1 MSLSLVTAMRSV
13 TGPHRSRN
21 EDSAGAAPAYAFV
34 ADGVGGHAGGDV
46 ASWTVAHRVMAAL
59 AAADAPQLGADEL
72 RAAVAV
78 ANADLARR
86 VRSEPELEGMAT
98 TFTGVFCGQ
107 DAVRVVHIGD
117 SRAYLLRDGDARRVT
132 RDDSL
137 VQLLLEAGVIEAS
150 EAPQHPRRNVILHC
164 LAGDSADAAHVTVLE
179 VDAQAGDRWLMA
191 TDGLTDYLPEERVLA
206 LLGSGGGPD
215 EAADALVEAA
225 MDADAWDNVS
235 VVVADVVAADG
246 STSTRDA
253 VLGGAA
259 ADASR
264 GVVLDPT
271 A

>member
-59 AAADAPQLGADEL
+59 ATAGTPQLGAEEL
-72 RAAVAV
+72 RAAVTV

-137 VQLLLEAGVIEAS
+137 VQLLLEAGVIDPS

-164 LAGDSADAAHVTVLE
+164 LAGDSADPAHVTVLE
-179 VDAQAGDRWLMA
+179 VDARPGDRWLMA

-206 LLGSGGGPD
+206 LLGSDGGPD

-225 MDADAWDNVS
+225 IDADAWDNVS
-235 VVVADVVAADG
+235 VVVADIVAADG
-246 STSTRDA
+246 SASTRDA